1 VRTLRGGCKDHGGGL
16 TRLRLALVG
25 LIPGIFALDWIT
37 KRWIEKHVSFW
48 DTHAVIPGL
57 LSIVHAQNRGAAFS
71 ILADAPDAVRAV
83 VLIGLSGTVTLL
95 VAWMFRS
102 AILKPQSHSVA
113 GQLALALVLGGAL
126 GNLYD
131 RILRGSVTDFVLFY
145 WYDWQF
151 PAFNVADS
159 AISVGAV
166 LLLIDLWRRKEA
178 A

>member
-1 VRTLRGGCKDHGGGL
+1 MRRGREDYGHMVTKSK
-16 TRLRLALVG
+16 LALVS

-37 KRWIEKHVSFW
+37 KRWIEKNVSFW
-48 DTHAVIPGL
+48 DTHTVIPGL

-71 ILADAPDAVRAV
+71 ILADAPDLVRAV
-83 VLIGLSGTVTLL
+83 VLIGMSGVVTLI
-95 VAWMFRS
+95 VAWMFRG
-102 AILKPQSHSVA
+102 ALLKPETHSAA
-113 GQLALALVLGGAL
+113 GRLALALVLGGAL

-145 WYDWQF
+145 WRDWQF

-166 LLLIDLWRRKEA
+166 LLLIDLWRRKETA
-178 A
+178 

>member
-1 VRTLRGGCKDHGGGL
+1 MRAVRWGGEGHGDRL
-16 TRLRLALVG
+16 TNSQLALTG

-37 KRWIEKHVSFW
+37 KRWIEKNVSFW

-71 ILADAPDAVRAV
+71 ILADAPDTVRAV
-83 VLIGLSGTVTLL
+83 VLIGMSGVVTLI
-95 VAWMFRS
+95 VAWMFRG
-102 AILKPQSHSVA
+102 ALLKPETHTAA
-113 GQLALALVLGGAL
+113 GRLALALVLGGAL

-145 WYDWQF
+145 WRDWQF

-166 LLLIDLWRRKEA
+166 LLLIDLWRQKETA
-178 A
+178 

>member
-1 VRTLRGGCKDHGGGL
+1 MRGLCRRGEGDGGRL
-16 TRLRLALVG
+16 TKSKLALVS
-25 LIPGIFALDWIT
+25 LIPGVFALDWIS
-37 KRWIEKHVSFW
+37 KRWIEKNVSFW

-71 ILADAPDAVRAV
+71 ILADAPDAVRGV
-83 VLIGLSGTVTLL
+83 VLIGMSGVVTLV
-95 VAWMFRS
+95 VAWMFRG
-102 AILKPQSHSVA
+102 ALVKPETHTLA
-113 GQLALALVLGGAL
+113 GRLALALVLGGAL

-145 WYDWQF
+145 WRDWQF

-166 LLLIDLWRRKEA
+166 LLLIDLWRQKETA
-178 A
+178 

>member
-1 VRTLRGGCKDHGGGL
+1 MTKSK
-16 TRLRLALVG
+16 LALAG
-25 LIPGIFALDWIT
+25 LIPGIFALDWIS

-71 ILADAPDAVRAV
+71 ILADAPDAVRGL
-83 VLIGLSGTVTLL
+83 VLIGISGVVTLI
-95 VAWMFRS
+95 VAWMFRG
-102 AILKPQSHSVA
+102 ALLKPESHSAA
-113 GQLALALVLGGAL
+113 GRLALALVLGGAL

-145 WYDWQF
+145 WRDWQF

-166 LLLIDLWRRKEA
+166 MLLIDLWRRKETV
-178 A
+178 

>member
-1 VRTLRGGCKDHGGGL
+1 MRRGCEGDGGGL
-16 TRLRLALVG
+16 TKSKLALIG
-25 LIPGIFALDWIT
+25 LIPGIFALDWIS
-37 KRWIEKHVSFW
+37 KRWIERHVSFW

-71 ILADAPDAVRAV
+71 FLADAPDVVRGV
-83 VLIGLSGTVTLL
+83 VLIGLSGVVTLV
-95 VAWMFRS
+95 VAWMFRG
-102 AILKPQSHSVA
+102 ALLKPETHSAA
-113 GQLALALVLGGAL
+113 GRLALALVLGGAL

-145 WYDWQF
+145 WRDWQF

-166 LLLIDLWRRKEA
+166 LLLIDLWRQKETA
-178 A
+178 

>member
-1 VRTLRGGCKDHGGGL
+1 L
-16 TRLRLALVG
+16 TKSQLALTG

-37 KRWIEKHVSFW
+37 KRWIEKNVSFW

-83 VLIGLSGTVTLL
+83 VLIGMSGVVTLI
-95 VAWMFRS
+95 VAWMFRG
-102 AILKPQSHSVA
+102 ALLKPETHTAA
-113 GQLALALVLGGAL
+113 GRLALALVLGGAL

-145 WYDWQF
+145 WRDWQF

-166 LLLIDLWRRKEA
+166 LLLIDLWRQKETA
-178 A
+178 

>member
-1 VRTLRGGCKDHGGGL
+1 MRRGCEGYGDRL
-16 TRLRLALVG
+16 TKSKIALVG

-37 KRWIEKHVSFW
+37 KRWIEKNVSFW
-48 DTHAVIPGL
+48 DTHTVIPGF

-71 ILADAPDAVRAV
+71 ILADAPDVVRAV
-83 VLIGLSGTVTLL
+83 VLIGMSGVVTLI
-95 VAWMFRS
+95 VAWMFR
-102 AILKPQSHSVA
+102 AALLKPETHTAA
-113 GQLALALVLGGAL
+113 GRLALALVLGGAL

-145 WYDWQF
+145 WRDWQF

-166 LLLIDLWRRKEA
+166 LLLIDLWRRKDTA
-178 A
+178 

>member
-1 VRTLRGGCKDHGGGL
+1 MRRSREGHGGGL
-16 TRLRLALVG
+16 TKRRLALVA

-37 KRWIEKHVSFW
+37 KRWVEKHVSFW

-71 ILADAPDAVRAV
+71 ILADAPDVVRGV
-83 VLIGLSGTVTLL
+83 VLIGLSGVVTMI
-95 VAWMFRS
+95 VAWMLRG
-102 AILKPQSHSVA
+102 ALLKPETNTAV
-113 GQLALALVLGGAL
+113 GRLALALVLAGAL

-131 RILRGSVTDFVLFY
+131 RILRGSVTDFVLVY
-145 WYDWQF
+145 WGEWQF

-166 LLLIDLWRRKEA
+166 LLLIDLWRRKETA
-178 A
+178 

>member
-1 VRTLRGGCKDHGGGL
+1 MTKAKI
-16 TRLRLALVG
+16 ALVS

-37 KRWIEKHVSFW
+37 KRWIEKNVSFW

-83 VLIGLSGTVTLL
+83 VLIGMSGVVTLI
-95 VAWMFRS
+95 VAWMFRG
-102 AILKPQSHSVA
+102 ALLKPETHTAA
-113 GQLALALVLGGAL
+113 GRLALALVLGGAL

-145 WYDWQF
+145 WRDWQF

-166 LLLIDLWRRKEA
+166 LLLIDLWRRKDTA
-178 A
+178 

>member
-1 VRTLRGGCKDHGGGL
+1 LKLSKT
-16 TRLRLALVG
+16 ALVG
-25 LIPGIFALDWIT
+25 LIPGIFVLDWLT
-37 KRWIEKHVSFW
+37 KRWIERNVSFW

-71 ILADAPDAVRAV
+71 LLADAPDAVRGM
-83 VLIGLSGTVTLL
+83 VLIGLSGAVTLI

-102 AILKPQSHSVA
+102 ALLKPETFTTA
-113 GQLALALVLGGAL
+113 GRLALAMVLGGAL

-131 RILRGSVTDFVLFY
+131 RILRGSVTDFVLVY
-145 WYDWQF
+145 WRDYQW

-166 LLLIDLWRRKEA
+166 LLLIDLWRQKETA
-178 A
+178 